1 MNHCV
6 KYYQQN
12 VPQHYYLLDTIV
24 IIIIITILTN
34 FNEVYHLIMVYR
46 RVLNE
51 KVLIE
56 GHFA

>member
-34 FNEVYHLIMVYR
+34 FNEVYHLIMDYR

>member
-34 FNEVYHLIMVYR
+34 FNEVYHLIIGSLSNHDDDGSENV
-46 RVLNE
+46 
-51 KVLIE
+51 I
-56 GHFA
+56 